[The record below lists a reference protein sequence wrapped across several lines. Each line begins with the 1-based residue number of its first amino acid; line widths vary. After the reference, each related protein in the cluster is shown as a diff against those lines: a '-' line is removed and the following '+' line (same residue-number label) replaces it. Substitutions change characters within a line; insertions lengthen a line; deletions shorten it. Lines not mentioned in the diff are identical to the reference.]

1 VKQLD
6 LDFRKTRPA
15 SPWAGW
21 VMLAIAVAFTA
32 DLGVSYY
39 RVREASGWKEARLAR
54 LGPQA
59 SGANRAGT
67 PSRNISA
74 EEIAFAR
81 ETIRRLSVPWDDLFG
96 ALEST
101 VTDKIAL
108 LAIEPDPKSG
118 TVVISGD
125 GQDYVSALD
134 YIAQLGRTEVLT
146 HVHLVK
152 HELRQDEPRQPVGF
166 SVSASWKEAR

>member
-1 VKQLD
+1 MKRLD

-21 VMLAIAVAFTA
+21 VMLAIAVAFAA

-39 RVREASGWKEARLAR
+39 NVREAVGWKETRLAR
-54 LGPQA
+54 LGSQA
-59 SGANRAGT
+59 PGAGRTGT

-74 EEIAFAR
+74 EEITFAR

-101 VTDKIAL
+101 LTDKVAL

-125 GQDYVSALD
+125 GQDYVSTLD
-134 YIAQLGRTEVLT
+134 YVARLGRTNVLT

-166 SVSASWKEAR
+166 SISASWKEAR

>member
-1 VKQLD
+1 MKRLE

-21 VMLAIAVAFTA
+21 VLLAIAVAFAA
-32 DLGVSYY
+32 DLGMSYY
-39 RVREASGWKEARLAR
+39 SVREAVGWKEARLAR

-59 SGANRAGT
+59 SGGSRTGT
-67 PSRNISA
+67 PPRSISA

-81 ETIRRLSVPWDDLFG
+81 ETIRRLSVPWDELFR

-101 VTDKIAL
+101 LTDKVAL
-108 LAIEPDPKSG
+108 LAIEPDPRSG

-125 GQDYVSALD
+125 GQDYVSTLD
-134 YIAQLGRTEVLT
+134 YVTKLGRTDVLS

-152 HELRQDEPRQPVGF
+152 HELRQNEPRQPVGF
-166 SVSASWKEAR
+166 SISASWKEAR

>member
-1 VKQLD
+1 MRRLE

-21 VMLAIAVAFTA
+21 LLLALALGFTA
-32 DLGVSYY
+32 DLGVSYFGA
-39 RVREASGWKEARLAR
+39 RESAARKETRLAR
-54 LGPQA
+54 IGQPTP
-59 SGANRAGT
+59 GAKT
-67 PSRNISA
+67 PAVVARDVSP

-101 VTDKIAL
+101 LTDKVAL
-108 LAIEPDPKSG
+108 LAIEPDPRTG

-125 GQDYVSALD
+125 GRDYVSTLD
-134 YIAQLGRTEVLT
+134 YVSKLGRSSVLADAY
-146 HVHLVK
+146 LVK
-152 HELRQDEPRQPVGF
+152 HELRANEPQQPVAF
-166 SVSASWKEAR
+166 SISASWKEAR

>member
-21 VMLAIAVAFTA
+21 VLLAIAVAFAT

-39 RVREASGWKEARLAR
+39 NVREAVGWKEGRLAG
-54 LGPQA
+54 LGA
-59 SGANRAGT
+59 RTSAANRAGT

-101 VTDKIAL
+101 LTDKVAL

-134 YIAQLGRTEVLT
+134 YAAKLGRTDILS

-166 SVSASWKEAR
+166 SISASWKEAR